1 MKRFL
6 AVLMLVVMM
15 CGCLGLAEEQKF
27 DYTVL
32 EKLDGYSYD
41 KFEKTWD
48 YIGQITK
55 KSAGNFI
62 SVGLMASGDKETV
75 TMILLVAKTGKNVGS
90 SSDIIEKLMI
100 LADDTLI
107 TVSMMPSDDTQGKLL
122 TTLNA
127 EALQIIA
134 EAKEIAF
141 KAYLTDGSTRVF
153 EPTAEEAADFIQA
166 AQIINDYDL
175 LEFSTNLNSS
185 AEKVQSMEEAY
196 PLTIER

>member
-15 CGCLGLAEEQKF
+15 CGCVGLAEEQKF

-41 KFEKTWD
+41 KFEKTWL
-48 YIGQITK
+48 YFGKITK
-55 KSAGNFI
+55 ESAGNFI
-62 SVGLMASGDKETV
+62 TVGLVVTGDKETV
-75 TMILLVAKTGKNVGS
+75 TSILLGAETGKNVGS
-90 SSDIIEKLMI
+90 SSDIIEKLVI

-107 TVSMMPSDDTQGKLL
+107 TVSMMPVNDMQGKML

-134 EAKEIAF
+134 EAKEVAF

-175 LEFSTNLNSS
+175 LEYSTNLNATSEQIQ
-185 AEKVQSMEEAY
+185 AIEEAY

>member
-15 CGCLGLAEEQKF
+15 CGCVGLAEEQKF

-41 KFEKTWD
+41 KFEKTWN
-48 YIGQITK
+48 YNGQITK
-55 KSAGNFI
+55 ISAGNFI
-62 SVGLMASGDKETV
+62 TVRLVATGDKETV
-75 TMILLVAKTGKNVGS
+75 TLIVLVAQTGKNVGP
-90 SSDIIEKLMI
+90 SSDIIEKLAI

-107 TVSMMPSDDTQGKLL
+107 TVSMMPMDGGQCKLL

-134 EAKEIAF
+134 EAKEVAF

-153 EPTAEEAADFIQA
+153 EPTTEEAADFIQA

-175 LEFSTNLNSS
+175 LEFSTTMNLS
-185 AEKVQSMEEAY
+185 AKVVQSWEEDY